1 MDSYSEIII
10 EESSKSGHFTDFTDI
25 ACKGYN
31 TLCKAK
37 RYGKWWMLKGLKTEY
52 RQDETYKNLL
62 QKEFDILV
70 SLQHPYIA
78 SAYSI
83 EDIPQRGTCIVMEWI
98 DGITLKEWNGGKD
111 DGKAIFLQL
120 LDAVRYIHAKQI
132 VHRDLK
138 PSNIMIT
145 HNGNHV
151 KLIDFGLADADSY
164 AILKQPAGTLGYI
177 SPEQAT
183 SRQADIRNDIYSLGC
198 ILETM
203 QLDNEYSPIVKR
215 CKSSIDKR
223 YANVDEL
230 KADFIARKD
239 GSYRNVKQ
247 YTVVA
252 LVCAIILG
260 TLSYTLLYNKEEK
273 TAVTPVYVHEQ
284 KDTTAKQKVV
294 IPNQQKAVIPNE
306 QKAVIPN
313 QQKSSSLS
321 QTDEIMSKGKKAI
334 DKMWLESGI
343 DTISSI
349 IAKSEAFY
357 LFVEKSNDFITSKY
371 TQDLKIG
378 DEHKTRIISELSNY
392 TTEKYVKPTLAKFQ
406 SAE

>member
-10 EESSKSGHFTDFTDI
+10 EESRRADHFTDFAEI
-25 ACKGYN
+25 SCKGYN

-70 SLQHPYIA
+70 SLQHPYVA

-83 EDIPQRGTCIVMEWI
+83 EDIPERGTCIVMEWI
-98 DGITLKEWNGGKD
+98 DGITLKEWNGERAEGE
-111 DGKAIFLQL
+111 AIFLQL
-120 LDAVRYIHAKQI
+120 LDAVKYIHTKQI

-203 QLDNEYSPIVKR
+203 QLGNEYSPIVKR

-223 YANVDEL
+223 YANVDEM
-230 KADFIARKD
+230 KADFIARKS
-239 GSYRNVKQ
+239 GSHKHTKLYIFI
-247 YTVVA
+247 A
-252 LVCAIILG
+252 LACAIILG
-260 TLSYTLLYNKEEK
+260 SLSYTLLYNKEEHIDIAPEQINEQQDTIATQPQVV
-273 TAVTPVYVHEQ
+273 TATQPQ
-284 KDTTAKQKVV
+284 VV
-294 IPNQQKAVIPNE
+294 IPDKPKATP
-306 QKAVIPN
+306 
-313 QQKSSSLS
+313 LS
-321 QTDEIMSKGKKAI
+321 QTDKLISKGKKDI
-334 DKMWLESGI
+334 DKMWMESGI

-349 IAKSEAFY
+349 TAKSEAFY
-357 LFVEKSNDFITSKY
+357 LFVDRSNNYITSTYPQTFPKDI
-371 TQDLKIG
+371 TENQ
-378 DEHKTRIISELSNY
+378 KTNIIYELSNY
-392 TTEKYVKPTLAKFQ
+392 TTERYVKPTLADFQ
-406 SAE
+406 SAK